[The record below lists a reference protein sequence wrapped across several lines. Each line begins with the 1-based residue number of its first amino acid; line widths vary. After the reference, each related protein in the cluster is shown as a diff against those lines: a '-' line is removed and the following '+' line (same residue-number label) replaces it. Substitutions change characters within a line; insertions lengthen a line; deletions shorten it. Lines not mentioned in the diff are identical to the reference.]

1 MPHIHQKTQHCG
13 LNIYHVD
20 QCHQISEEIEHNKS
34 SLPIL
39 GPSENTLPPVVLCY
53 CSYSGHNPHSG
64 QKVRWTELL
73 KFAAKIKK
81 GRLLLGGS
89 DWCNSFIWLLLLK
102 ETTWIEHYRLPMHS
116 RPQPFYDD
124 HNQAFSLVKHRPA
137 KAAYFQHHPGHNH
150 GQWWPG
156 EITRYVRRTIQNY
169 KTKQHESHFAYY
181 FFYGN
186 SRLNKIWQRKSITKC
201 IKQ

>member
-13 LNIYHVD
+13 LNIYRVD
-20 QCHQISEEIEHNKS
+20 QCHQISEEIERNKS

-81 GRLLLGGS
+81 GDCYLEEVTDVTAS
-89 DWCNSFIWLLLLK
+89 
-102 ETTWIEHYRLPMHS
+102 
-116 RPQPFYDD
+116 YDCSCSKKR
-124 HNQAFSLVKHRPA
+124 HTNAFKAPA
-137 KAAYFQHHPGHNH
+137 F
-150 GQWWPG
+150 
-156 EITRYVRRTIQNY
+156 
-169 KTKQHESHFAYY
+169 
-181 FFYGN
+181 
-186 SRLNKIWQRKSITKC
+186 L
-201 IKQ
+201 

>member
-13 LNIYHVD
+13 LNIYRVD

-39 GPSENTLPPVVLCY
+39 DPSENTLPPVVLCY

-64 QKVRWTELL
+64 QKVRSTELL

-102 ETTWIEHYRLPMHS
+102 EKTYQCIQGTSLFMMIIT
-116 RPQPFYDD
+116 RPFLSWNIDQPRQLISSIIQDTIMASDD
-124 HNQAFSLVKHRPA
+124 LVKS
-137 KAAYFQHHPGHNH
+137 QDM
-150 GQWWPG
+150 
-156 EITRYVRRTIQNY
+156 
-169 KTKQHESHFAYY
+169 
-181 FFYGN
+181 
-186 SRLNKIWQRKSITKC
+186 
-201 IKQ
+201 